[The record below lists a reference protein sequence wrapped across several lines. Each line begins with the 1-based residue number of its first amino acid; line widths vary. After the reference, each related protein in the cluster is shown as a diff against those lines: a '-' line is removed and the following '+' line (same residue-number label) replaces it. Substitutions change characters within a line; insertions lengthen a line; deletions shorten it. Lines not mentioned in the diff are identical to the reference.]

1 MNESFKWFKIQEIKN
16 YIYVIKERLDL
27 IDPRFLTEFT
37 NIFLVLG
44 SKKALLM
51 DTGSGLYPIKPV
63 VANIIKDREL
73 IVLNTHSHFDH
84 IGGNNEFE
92 EVYIHE
98 KEASNI
104 KKQFYAFFLK
114 NSPMQIVERYKE
126 RNFIFNPTKSV
137 ISIEEGKIFDL
148 GSIKLKV
155 IHTPGHSNGSI
166 CLLTDKGELFTGDTA
181 HYGTL
186 FLPTPKEMPQFIKS
200 INKLVEIVKNSP
212 NIEIYPSHEQFPVG
226 LDIFKK
232 MISGFK
238 NLKNLKSTRIT
249 DRNFGIWI
257 YKDDNFNYAAP
268 ITPSIRRLAIFISGK
283 IFKSK

>member
-1 MNESFKWFKIQEIKN
+1 MNEWFEIQEIKK

-27 IDPRFLTEFT
+27 IDPRFLTKFT

-44 SKKALLM
+44 STKALLM

-63 VANIIKDREL
+63 VDKIIGDREL
-73 IVLNTHSHFDH
+73 IVVNTHSHFDH
-84 IGGNNEFE
+84 IGGNDEFG

-98 KEASNI
+98 KEANNI
-104 KKQFYAFFLK
+104 KKQFNAFFLK
-114 NSPMQIVERYKE
+114 NSPMKIVERYRE
-126 RNFIFNPTKSV
+126 RNFKFNTTKSV
-137 ISIEEGKIFDL
+137 ISIQDGKLFDL
-148 GSIKLKV
+148 GDIKLEV
-155 IHTPGHSNGSI
+155 IHTPGHSSGSI

-186 FLPTPKEMPQFIKS
+186 FLPTPKEMPIFINS
-200 INKLVEIVKNSP
+200 ITKLLEIVNNNP

-226 LDIFKK
+226 KEIFKE

-249 DRNFGIWI
+249 DRDFGSWI
-257 YKDDNFNYAAP
+257 YKGDKFDYSAP
-268 ITPSIRRLAIFISGK
+268 INPLIRRFAVFISGK
-283 IFKSK
+283 IFKSR

>member
-1 MNESFKWFKIQEIKN
+1 MNESFKWFKIQEIKK

-37 NIFLVLG
+37 NMFLVLG
-44 SKKALLM
+44 SNKALLM

-63 VANIIKDREL
+63 VDKIIEDREL
-73 IVLNTHSHFDH
+73 IVVNTHSHFDH
-84 IGGNNEFE
+84 IGGNEEFG

-98 KEASNI
+98 KETSNI
-104 KKQFYAFFLK
+104 KKQFNAFFLK
-114 NSPMQIVERYKE
+114 DSPMKIVERYKE
-126 RNFIFNPTKSV
+126 NNFKINPVKSV
-137 ISIEEGKIFDL
+137 ISIEDGKIFDL
-148 GSIKLKV
+148 GGIKLTV
-155 IHTPGHSNGSI
+155 IHTPGHSKGSI

-186 FLPTPKEMPQFIKS
+186 FLPTPEEMPQFTKS
-200 INKLVEIVKNSP
+200 INKLLEITKKAP

-226 LDIFKK
+226 IEIFIK

-249 DRNFGIWI
+249 DKNFGMWI
-257 YKDDNFNYAAP
+257 YKDNNFGYAVP
-268 ITPSIRRLAIFISGK
+268 ITPSLRRLVVFISGK
-283 IFKSK
+283 LFKSK